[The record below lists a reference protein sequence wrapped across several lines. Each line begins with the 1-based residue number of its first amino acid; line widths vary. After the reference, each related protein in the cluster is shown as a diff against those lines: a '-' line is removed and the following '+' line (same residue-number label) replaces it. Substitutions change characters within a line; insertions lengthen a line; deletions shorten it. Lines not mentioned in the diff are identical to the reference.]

1 MSRKNMKLTLV
12 TLLACTSL
20 LLTALGCES
29 GSPLGPDPNS
39 TLSPSDEASF
49 STQAD
54 NVGG

>member
-1 MSRKNMKLTLV
+1 MSRKNLKLNLV
-12 TLLACTSL
+12 TLLACTAL

-29 GSPLGPDPNS
+29 GSPMGPDPNS
-39 TLSPSDEASF
+39 TLSPSNGASF